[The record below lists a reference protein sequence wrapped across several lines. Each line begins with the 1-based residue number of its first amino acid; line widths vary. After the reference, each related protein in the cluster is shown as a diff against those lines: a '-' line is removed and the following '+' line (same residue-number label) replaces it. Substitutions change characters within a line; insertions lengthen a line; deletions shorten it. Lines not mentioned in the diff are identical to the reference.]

1 MALRGVKTIR
11 NLDQATKYSP
21 TKKQRQLAKDTLRIA
36 LDLDGVLADATGSWL
51 RLFKQRF
58 RVPLRRSQIN
68 EWDFWKR
75 LGLKQKDFEDIF
87 AEAWQRWQSIR
98 ETEGNLPEKVD
109 RLRSLGELD
118 IVTGRSR
125 DTIKYAAKWLSNK
138 RINFGKIVLVGTYA
152 PKAHLDY
159 DVFIDD
165 SPRHANEAA
174 ECGKIGLLYNQPWNK
189 NVGEKDNL
197 IRIQNLQDASTIL
210 ENKLAESGLK
220 G

>member
-1 MALRGVKTIR
+1 MELKQFGIS
-11 NLDQATKYSP
+11 NEATRYSS
-21 TKKQRQLAKDTLRIA
+21 TKRQQLLEKDTLRIA

-51 RLFKQRF
+51 RLFNQRF
-58 RVPLRRSQIN
+58 RVTLRRSQIN

-75 LGLKQKDFEDIF
+75 LNLKQKDFEDIF
-87 AEAWQRWQSIR
+87 AEAWHRWQNIR
-98 ETEGNLPEKVD
+98 ETEENLPEKVD
-109 RLRSLGELD
+109 KLRSLGELD

-125 DTIKYAAKWLSNK
+125 DTIKYAAEWLSNK

-174 ECGKIGLLYNQPWNK
+174 ECGKIGLLYSQPWNK
-189 NVGEKDNL
+189 DVSEKDNL
-197 IRIQNLQDASTIL
+197 IRIQNLNDASTVL
-210 ENKLAESGLK
+210 ENKLAGSDLK
-220 G
+220 V